1 MKRILIILIIALVH
15 IKGYAQQQ
23 PLYSNYMLN
32 NFINNPALAGI
43 EDYTD
48 TKASFRRQWTNIPGS
63 PTTAF
68 LSAHAALNQADLNK
82 EELGSLPMRGAST
95 IRFKTVAPKKI
106 RHGLGGFVI
115 NDNAAYI
122 TNNSVF
128 LGYAIHLPLN
138 QKWYLSS
145 GLNFGARFFRL
156 NNNNIELKNAADPA
170 FAGTNMPAI
179 PDMNFG
185 LFLYTDRLQIGASGS
200 QLFANN
206 FTFKKDGSVYKSAE
220 LTRHFYGTISYQI
233 PIDVEFDLMPNAMI
247 RYTTN
252 GAPPAI
258 DVGGKIRYLKTFWAG
273 ASYRWNSAVAGLVG
287 FNLYKTIDLAY
298 AFDFTTNSLNI
309 GNIGTHEVVLGIRL
323 NNKKTT
329 SGPKIW

>member
-1 MKRILIILIIALVH
+1 MKRILALIFSVGFSVAAL
-15 IKGYAQQQ
+15 AQQQ

-43 EDYTD
+43 EDYMD

-68 LSAHAALNQADLNK
+68 VSAHAALNQADLNK

-106 RHGLGGFVI
+106 RHGVGGFVI
-115 NDNAAYI
+115 NDNAANI

-128 LGYAIHLPLN
+128 MGYSIHLPLN
-138 QKWYLSS
+138 QTWYLAT
-145 GLNFGARFFRL
+145 GLNVGARFFRL
-156 NNNNIELKNAADPA
+156 NNSNIELRNPADAA
-170 FAGTNMPAI
+170 FAGTNIPAI

-185 LFLYTDRLQIGASGS
+185 LMLYTERLYFGASTS
-200 QLFANN
+200 QVFANN
-206 FTFKKDGSVYKSAE
+206 FSFVRDASIYKSAE
-220 LTRHFYGTISYQI
+220 LTRHFYGTISYQL
-233 PIDVEFDLMPNAMI
+233 PIDVDFDFMPNAMV

-252 GAPPAI
+252 GAPPSV
-258 DVGGKIRYLKTFWAG
+258 DVGGKIRYQKTFWAG

-287 FNLYKTIDLAY
+287 FNLYKTLDLAY
-298 AFDFTTNSLNI
+298 AFDFTTTALNV
-309 GNIGTHEVVLGIRL
+309 GNVGTHEVVLGIRL
-323 NNKKTT
+323 NNKKAT
-329 SGPKIW
+329 SAPKIW